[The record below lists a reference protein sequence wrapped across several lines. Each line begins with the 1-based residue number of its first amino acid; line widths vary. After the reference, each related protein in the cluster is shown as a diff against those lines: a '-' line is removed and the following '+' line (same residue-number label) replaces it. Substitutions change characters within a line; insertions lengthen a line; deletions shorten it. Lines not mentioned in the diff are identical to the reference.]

1 MHVFNQVQEVSQ
13 WRKHTVDRKTQTIGF
28 VPTMGCLHEGHM
40 SLVRKSRAE
49 NDFTVVSIFV
59 NPSQFAPNEDLDRY
73 PRTLAADR
81 ALLEEAG
88 VDVLFA
94 PSPAEIY
101 PRGIPLEVE
110 AQRGPFVSVLGV
122 SEMLEGR
129 TRPRFFR
136 GVATVVAKLVNIVA
150 PDRAYFGQKDI
161 QQCIVVDTMF
171 RELFMDVQMVM
182 LPIERDANGLALSSR
197 NKYMCPETTAL
208 ASNIYRGLCA
218 AAALLQGSSADASRE
233 SVLDAANAVWEPFV
247 NSGDFRVDYLSV
259 ADRATLAELG
269 PEISRQQDV
278 VLSCAVYVTDRAKPD
293 TVVRLL
299 DNILVPP
306 RV

>member
-1 MHVFNQVQEVSQ
+1 MHVLNKVQEVSQ
-13 WRKHTVDRKTQTIGF
+13 WRKQTVDCKTQTIGF

-40 SLVRKSRAE
+40 TLVRRSCAE
-49 NDFTVVSIFV
+49 NDFTVVSVFV

-94 PSPAEIY
+94 PSPAEMY

-171 RELFMDVQMVM
+171 RELFMSVQMIM

-197 NKYMCPETTAL
+197 NKYMCAETIAL
-208 ASNIYRGLCA
+208 ASNIYRGLRA
-218 AAALLQGSSADASRE
+218 AATVLQDAPSDVLRE
-233 SVLDAANAVWEPFV
+233 AVIAAANTVWEPLI

-259 ADRATLAELG
+259 ADRTTLAELG
-269 PEISRQQDV
+269 PTISREQDV
-278 VLSCAVYVTDRAKPD
+278 VLSCAIYVTDRAKPD

-306 RV
+306 RT